1 MYTSSTDKAAPTPHE
16 SPMKNALAE
25 RREIERDE
33 RMKRI
38 IAAAKK
44 VFLEKGYFGTGVR
57 GIAQEARLSPG
68 AIYYYFSGV
77 DEIYVI
83 ICEESFVLINKA
95 LMKGMKSGVTCIEK
109 LEHMAAGFMNYFL
122 KNPEYTDLFVF
133 SNIGWN
139 RVNLRPELSARLE
152 RALSKSL
159 SLVLSVVEDGKKK
172 GEIRNDVDSIMM
184 VHALWVSIEG
194 LFLLDRRGLLEK
206 SGFRIRQ
213 LLKTQLNIIA
223 RGLAP

>member
-1 MYTSSTDKAAPTPHE
+1 
-16 SPMKNALAE
+16 MKNLTAE
-25 RREIERDE
+25 RRKNERDE
-33 RMKRI
+33 RMRRI
-38 IAAAKK
+38 ISAAKK
-44 VFLEKGYFGTGVR
+44 MFLEKGYFGTGVR
-57 GIAQEARLSPG
+57 GIAHEARLSPG

-95 LMKGMKSGVTCIEK
+95 FRKGMKINGSSIEK
-109 LEHMAAGFMNYFL
+109 LEHMAAGFLNYFL

-139 RVNLRPELSARLE
+139 RVNLRPELSERLE
-152 RALSKSL
+152 RALEGSL
-159 SLVLSVVEDGKKK
+159 SIVLSVIEEGKGK
-172 GEIRNDVDSIMM
+172 GEIRNDEDSLRM

-206 SGFRIRQ
+206 SGLKIRQ
-213 LLKTQLNIIA
+213 LLKTQLGIIT
-223 RGLAP
+223 RGIAAT

>member
-1 MYTSSTDKAAPTPHE
+1 
-16 SPMKNALAE
+16 MKNLIAE
-25 RREIERDE
+25 RRANERDE
-33 RMKRI
+33 RMRRI
-38 IAAAKK
+38 ISAAKK

-57 GIAQEARLSPG
+57 GIAHEARLSPG

-83 ICEESFVLINKA
+83 ICEESFVLINRA
-95 LMKGMKSGVTCIEK
+95 LKRGMKIHGSSIEK
-109 LEHMAAGFMNYFL
+109 LEHMAVGFLNYFL

-139 RVNLRPELSARLE
+139 RVDLRPELSKRLE
-152 RALSKSL
+152 RALGDSL
-159 SLVLSVVEDGKKK
+159 SIVLSVIEEGKRN
-172 GEIRNDVDSIMM
+172 GEIRNDEDSLRM

-206 SGFRIRQ
+206 SGLKIRQ
-213 LLKTQLNIIA
+213 LLKTQLRIIT
-223 RGLAP
+223 RGISAT

>member
-1 MYTSSTDKAAPTPHE
+1 
-16 SPMKNALAE
+16 MKNAIAE
-25 RREIERDE
+25 RREIERKE
-33 RMKRI
+33 RMRTI
-38 IAAAKK
+38 ISAAKK

-57 GIAQEARLSPG
+57 GIASEARLSPG
-68 AIYYYFSGV
+68 AIYYYFSGI

-83 ICEESFVLINKA
+83 ICEESFGLIHKA
-95 LMKGMKSGVTCIEK
+95 LLKGMKSGGSSIEK
-109 LEHMAAGFMNYFL
+109 LEHMATGFLNYFL

-139 RVNLRPELSARLE
+139 RVNLRPELSERLE
-152 RALSKSL
+152 KALSKSI
-159 SLVLSVVEDGKKK
+159 SLVFSVIEDGKKK
-172 GEIRNDVDSIMM
+172 GEIRNDEDSIRM

-206 SGFRIRQ
+206 SGFKIRQ
-213 LLKTQLNIIA
+213 FLKTQLNIIS